1 MPGADIRYATRTG
14 ESFDGYLTGPAGG
27 APAPGILLVT
37 AIFGVDGEMRDLAD
51 A

>member
-1 MPGADIRYATRTG
+1 MPGADVRYTTRTG
-14 ESFDGYLTGPAGG
+14 ESFDGYLTGPAGD
-27 APAPGILLVT
+27 APAPGILLIT